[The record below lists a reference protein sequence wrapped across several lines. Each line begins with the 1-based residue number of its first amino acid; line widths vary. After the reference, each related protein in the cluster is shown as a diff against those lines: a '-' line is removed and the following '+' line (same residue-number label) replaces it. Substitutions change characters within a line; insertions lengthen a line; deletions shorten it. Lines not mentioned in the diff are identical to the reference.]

1 MKPRLLINIITP
13 SPVAYKSWLMHRSR
27 WWMNEWTDSD
37 TSVSG
42 GTIYRH
48 WRMCFERLLQ
58 AFARW
63 QPGILLIVIHNR
75 YSFAAN
81 NTLIHCLS
89 SSDSTVHPEKSASW
103 ELPRNSFLTCFS
115 RIVPFIAWRTNFSIN
130 GHKNYPPCVYIHL
143 AANLVLKYLR
153 IYKFNLTERVTIIR
167 TYIILKGFHTII
179 SIDCR
184 IIYRPSDTQST
195 LNSH

>member
-13 SPVAYKSWLMHRSR
+13 SPIAYKSWLMHRSR

-37 TSVSG
+37 TSSG

-48 WRMCFERLLQ
+48 WRMYFERLLQ

-63 QPGILLIVIHNR
+63 QPSILLIVIHNR

-81 NTLIHCLS
+81 DTLIHCLS

-103 ELPRNSFLTCFS
+103 ELPRNSFLTCLTMLLRPLACLNRHYCYCYFF
-115 RIVPFIAWRTNFSIN
+115 RLHSIIKKCWYLAVM
-130 GHKNYPPCVYIHL
+130 GWGGDRERGVGAIYIHE
-143 AANLVLKYLR
+143 VVYR
-153 IYKFNLTERVTIIR
+153 ER
-167 TYIILKGFHTII
+167 FA
-179 SIDCR
+179 C
-184 IIYRPSDTQST
+184 
-195 LNSH
+195 

>member
-1 MKPRLLINIITP
+1 
-13 SPVAYKSWLMHRSR
+13 MHRSR
-27 WWMNEWTDSD
+27 WWMNKWTDSD

-81 NTLIHCLS
+81 DTLIHCLS

-103 ELPRNSFLTCFS
+103 ELPRNSFLTCFHS
-115 RIVPFIAWRTNFSIN
+115 YRNLYYLEFL
-130 GHKNYPPCVYIHL
+130 YIL
-143 AANLVLKYLR
+143 IFLNN
-153 IYKFNLTERVTIIR
+153 FNLTPLTLIGTRFSPHVKNQGGGVKTPQRKICN
-167 TYIILKGFHTII
+167 I
-179 SIDCR
+179 SGSLTSCYNIGWIATGQCCLGDR
-184 IIYRPSDTQST
+184 SYLEDQWWE
-195 LNSH
+195 

>member
-13 SPVAYKSWLMHRSR
+13 SPIAYKSWLMHRSR
-27 WWMNEWTDSD
+27 WWMNKWTDSD

-81 NTLIHCLS
+81 DTLIHCLS

-103 ELPRNSFLTCFS
+103 ELPRNSFLTCLFTDLE
-115 RIVPFIAWRTNFSIN
+115 V
-130 GHKNYPPCVYIHL
+130 
-143 AANLVLKYLR
+143 
-153 IYKFNLTERVTIIR
+153 
-167 TYIILKGFHTII
+167 
-179 SIDCR
+179 
-184 IIYRPSDTQST
+184 ST
-195 LNSH
+195 RREKTAVWLHGCNKPWKDMQW